1 MYQYKDEL
9 MKPMTNIRLGI
20 ALALSTVLL
29 SLAAG
34 AQSSSQAPEQSSL
47 GAYARK
53 VHKDSDTAKPKPKV
67 FDNDNLPKDDKL
79 SIVGQPPATSTA
91 DATATDASKAAA
103 SAATADAKTA
113 APAKPADDEQAKK
126 QAVWKSWQEKLSG
139 QKEQI
144 DLVSRELDVT
154 QREYQLRAAA
164 IYADTGNRLRNQA
177 QWDKQDAE
185 YKQKIADK
193 EKALEDAKQKLTDM
207 QEDARKAGVPASM
220 ID

>member
-1 MYQYKDEL
+1 
-9 MKPMTNIRLGI
+9 MKPMTNIGLGT

-91 DATATDASKAAA
+91 DATATTDASKAAA
-103 SAATADAKTA
+103 PAAAADAKTA
-113 APAKPADDEQAKK
+113 APAKPADDEQ
-126 QAVWKSWQEKLSG
+126 
-139 QKEQI
+139 
-144 DLVSRELDVT
+144 
-154 QREYQLRAAA
+154 
-164 IYADTGNRLRNQA
+164 
-177 QWDKQDAE
+177 
-185 YKQKIADK
+185 
-193 EKALEDAKQKLTDM
+193 
-207 QEDARKAGVPASM
+207 
-220 ID
+220 